1 MNSITSTQSTT
12 SMSMPMS
19 LTKSV
24 GQSNDSS
31 FKDML
36 VDSIKEVNSM
46 QQEADQAVEALFT
59 GQDINPAEVL
69 SAVQKADMA
78 FRLTMQMRNKAM
90 DVYREIREIQ
100 I

>member
-1 MNSITSTQSTT
+1 
-12 SMSMPMS
+12 MS